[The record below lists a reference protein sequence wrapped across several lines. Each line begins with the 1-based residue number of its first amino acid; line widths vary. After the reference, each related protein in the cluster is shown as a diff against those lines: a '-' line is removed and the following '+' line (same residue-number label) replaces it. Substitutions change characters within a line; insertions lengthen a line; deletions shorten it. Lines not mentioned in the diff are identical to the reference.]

1 MATNQ
6 RVPAAQYI
14 RMSTE
19 HQQYSLENQSLAIQ
33 KYADCHNFEIV
44 QTYTDTARSGVIL
57 KHRAGLQRLL
67 QDVVQ
72 GSCGFSAILV
82 YDVSRWGRFQ
92 DTDEAAHY
100 EFLCKSSGVPVH
112 YCAEI
117 FANDG
122 TLPSLIMKAL
132 KRTMAGEYSRELG
145 VKVLAGQKRLAVLG
159 FKQGGLPGYGLR
171 RMLVSPS
178 RVPKQILVQGERK
191 SIATDRVILVLGPD
205 QEVQCVRNIFSMLIF
220 EKRTVYAI
228 ARELNRRRIPYLNG
242 TEWDYQ
248 AVYNILTHPKYV
260 GYSVF
265 ARTSRKL
272 YTPAIR
278 LPETQWVL
286 TPGAFEA
293 IVDSQTFQEAQRI
306 LRDRTNNKSD
316 EEILNSL
323 RRLLAS
329 KGTLSLSLIQKSPNA
344 PSPSTY
350 RHRFGSLRQ
359 TYSLIGYGH
368 PDQFKSMDLRHKT
381 LALRD
386 EVLTQIVRLFPN
398 AVSIVRRSGR
408 WRSRLRMPDGRIVSV
423 VVARAI
429 RSWKD
434 SVRWQVDPHLSERKF
449 VTLLVRLNQDNSG
462 VKDFHVFARIN
473 AKNRFWLTLRDTR
486 LQLGILL
493 RTLSSLPEAV
503 ERATHNYPTGP

>member
-1 MATNQ
+1 MATNN
-6 RVPAAQYI
+6 RIPAAQYV

-33 KYADCHNFEIV
+33 KYAECHDFEIV
-44 QTYTDTARSGVIL
+44 QTYTDSARSGVVL

-67 QDVVQ
+67 RDVVQ
-72 GSCGFSAILV
+72 GSCGFRAILV

-145 VKVLAGQKRLAVLG
+145 VKVLAGQKRLALLG

-171 RMLVSPS
+171 RMLVSPFK
-178 RVPKQILVQGERK
+178 VPKQMLAPGERK
-191 SIATDRVILVLGPD
+191 SIATDRVILVPGPD
-205 QEVQCVRNIFSMLIF
+205 REVQCVRNIFSMLIF

-228 ARELNRRRIPYLNG
+228 ARELNRRGIPYLNG
-242 TEWDYQ
+242 AEWDYQ

-260 GYSVF
+260 GYAVF

-272 YTPAIR
+272 YTPAVR

-293 IVDSQTFQEAQRI
+293 TVEFQTFQEAQRI
-306 LRDRTNNKSD
+306 LRDRTINKSD

-329 KGTLSLSLIQKSPNA
+329 KGTLSLSLIQNSPDT

-350 RHRFGSLRQ
+350 RRRFGGLQQ
-359 TYSLIGYGH
+359 TYSLVGYGH

-398 AVSIVRRSGR
+398 TISIVRRSGR
-408 WRSRLRMPDGRIVSV
+408 WRSRLRMPAGRIISV
-423 VVARAI
+423 LVARSI
-429 RSWKD
+429 RPWKD
-434 SVRWQVDPHLSERKF
+434 SVRWQVDPHPRERNF
-449 VTLLVRLNQDNSG
+449 IALLVRLNHNNSA
-462 VKDFHVFARIN
+462 VHDFHVFARLE
-473 AKNRFWLTLRDTR
+473 AKNRFWLTLEDER
-486 LQLGILL
+486 LRLGIRLC
-493 RTLSSLPEAV
+493 TLSLLPEAI
-503 ERATHNYPTGP
+503 ERLARTRVTGL

>member
-6 RVPAAQYI
+6 RVPVAQYV

-33 KYADCHNFEIV
+33 KYADRHDFEIV

-72 GSCGFSAILV
+72 GACGFSAILV

-117 FANDG
+117 
-122 TLPSLIMKAL
+122 
-132 KRTMAGEYSRELG
+132 
-145 VKVLAGQKRLAVLG
+145 AGQKRLAMLG

-171 RMLVSPS
+171 RMLVSPFK
-178 RVPKQILVQGERK
+178 VPKQMLALGERK
-191 SIATDRVILVLGPD
+191 NIATDRVILVPGPD
-205 QEVQCVRNIFSMLIF
+205 REVQCVRNIFSMLIF
-220 EKRTVYAI
+220 EKQTVYGI
-228 ARELNRRRIPYLNG
+228 ARELNRRGIPYLNG
-242 TEWDYQ
+242 AEWDYQ
-248 AVYNILTHPKYV
+248 AVYSILTHPKYV
-260 GYSVF
+260 GYAVF
-265 ARTSRKL
+265 ARSSRKL
-272 YTPAIR
+272 YTPAVR

-293 IVDSQTFQEAQRI
+293 IVDSETFQEAQRI
-306 LRDRTNNKSD
+306 LRDRTINKSD

-329 KGTLSLSLIQKSPNA
+329 KGTLSLSLIQNSPDT

-350 RHRFGSLRQ
+350 RRRFGGLRQ
-359 TYSLIGYGH
+359 TYSLVGYGH

-398 AVSIVRRSGR
+398 AVSIVRRSRR
-408 WRSRLRMPDGRIVSV
+408 WRNKLCMPGGRIVSV

-473 AKNRFWLTLRDTR
+473 AKNRFRLTVGDPR
-486 LQLGILL
+486 LQLGIVLP
-493 RTLSSLPEAV
+493 TLSAFPEAV
-503 ERATHNYPTGP
+503 ERAAHKCLTGL

>member
-6 RVPAAQYI
+6 RVPVAQYV

-33 KYADCHNFEIV
+33 KYADCHDFEIV

-145 VKVLAGQKRLAVLG
+145 VKVLAGQKRLAMLG

-171 RMLVSPS
+171 RMLVSPFK
-178 RVPKQILVQGERK
+178 VPKQMLAPGERK
-191 SIATDRVILVLGPD
+191 NIATERVILVPGPD
-205 QEVQCVRNIFSMLIF
+205 REVQCVRNIFSMLIF

-228 ARELNRRRIPYLNG
+228 ARELNRRGIPYLNG
-242 TEWDYQ
+242 AEWDYQ
-248 AVYNILTHPKYV
+248 AVYSILTHPKYV
-260 GYSVF
+260 GYAVF
-265 ARTSRKL
+265 ARSSRKL
-272 YTPAIR
+272 YTPAVR

-306 LRDRTNNKSD
+306 LGDRTINKSD

-329 KGTLSLSLIQKSPNA
+329 KGTLSLSLIQNSPDT

-350 RHRFGSLRQ
+350 RRRFGGLRQ
-359 TYSLIGYGH
+359 TYSLVGYGH

-398 AVSIVRRSGR
+398 AVSIVRRSRR
-408 WRSRLRMPDGRIVSV
+408 WRNKLCMPGGRIVSV

-429 RSWKD
+429 RSSKD

-473 AKNRFWLTLRDTR
+473 AKNRFRLTLRDPR
-486 LQLGILL
+486 LQLGIVLP
-493 RTLSSLPEAV
+493 TLSAFPEAV
-503 ERATHNYPTGP
+503 ERAAHNYLTGL

>member
-6 RVPAAQYI
+6 RVPVAQYVRI
-14 RMSTE
+14 STE

-33 KYADCHNFEIV
+33 KYADCHDFEIV

-132 KRTMAGEYSRELG
+132 KRTMAGEYSPELG
-145 VKVLAGQKRLAVLG
+145 VKVLAGQKRLAMLG

-171 RMLVSPS
+171 RMLVSPFK
-178 RVPKQILVQGERK
+178 VPKQMLAPGERK
-191 SIATDRVILVLGPD
+191 NIATDRVILVPGPD
-205 QEVQCVRNIFSMLIF
+205 REVQCVRNIFSMLIF
-220 EKRTVYAI
+220 EKQTVYAI
-228 ARELNRRRIPYLNG
+228 ARELNRRGIPYFNG
-242 TEWDYQ
+242 AEWDYQ
-248 AVYNILTHPKYV
+248 AVYSILTHPKYV
-260 GYSVF
+260 GYAVF
-265 ARTSRKL
+265 ARSSRKL
-272 YTPAIR
+272 YTVR

-293 IVDSQTFQEAQRI
+293 IVDSETFQEAQRI
-306 LRDRTNNKSD
+306 LRDRTINRSD

-329 KGTLSLSLIQKSPNA
+329 KGTLSLSLIQNSPDT

-350 RHRFGSLRQ
+350 RRRFGGLRQ
-359 TYSLIGYGH
+359 TYSLVGYGH

-398 AVSIVRRSGR
+398 AVSIVRRSRR
-408 WRSRLRMPDGRIVSV
+408 WRNKLCMPGGRIVSV

-473 AKNRFWLTLRDTR
+473 AKNRFRLTVRDPR
-486 LQLGILL
+486 LQLGIVLP
-493 RTLSSLPEAV
+493 TLSAFPEAV
-503 ERATHNYPTGP
+503 ERAAHNYLTGL